1 MKVFK
6 AYDIRGLYPEQINE
20 ELAFKVA
27 TAFAAY
33 TGARTVVVGYD
44 MRPSSK
50 SLFEAICKGLTSQGI
65 DVINIGLCSTPICY
79 FANGSLDVDG
89 SFMITASH
97 NGAGWN
103 GLKICKKNAVALSY
117 KSGLKDLKEMIV
129 NEALPEPKKELG
141 KVINKP
147 MAQAYS
153 NNLRKYIAFT
163 SKPKIVID
171 YGNAVGTKEIEGL
184 DDLFTIIPLNEKLDG
199 TFPNHEANPLK
210 TETLKELQAKVIE
223 HNADF
228 GAAFDGDADRC
239 GFIDEKGAIV
249 GMDLMTAIIAED
261 LIQQTGP
268 QTILYDL
275 RSSKAVPEAIA
286 SAGGTPKM
294 TPVGHAVIKE
304 RMREENAA
312 FAGELSGHYY
322 FKENYYSESQALVL
336 ILLCNILEKKK
347 KNLSD
352 LIQPLRK
359 YKNTGEIN
367 VPVKD
372 TVKLFQKLKEIYK
385 NAKLT
390 EVDGLSIEYEDWW
403 CNVRASNTE
412 PLLRVFVEAHTE
424 NNLETKREALLS
436 IILASS

>member
-20 ELAFKVA
+20 DLAFKVA

-33 TGARTVVVGYD
+33 TNAKKVVVGYD

-50 SLFEAICKGLTSQGI
+50 SLFDSVCRGLTTQGI
-65 DVINIGLCSTPICY
+65 DVLDIGLCSTPICY
-79 FANGSLDVDG
+79 FANGSLGVDG

-103 GLKICKKNAVALSY
+103 GMKICKGNAVALSY
-117 KSGLKDLKEMIV
+117 KSGLKELQQMIL
-129 NEALPEPKKELG
+129 EDTLPEPKEVHG
-141 KVINKP
+141 NVIDQS
-147 MAQAYS
+147 MLQAYS
-153 NNLRKYIAFT
+153 DNLRKYISFT
-163 SKPKIVID
+163 NKPKIVVD
-171 YGNAVGTKEIEGL
+171 YGNAVGVKEIEGL
-184 DDLFTIIPLNEKLDG
+184 KDLFTIIPLNDTLDG
-199 TFPNHEANPLK
+199 TFPVHEANPLQ
-210 TETLKELQAKVIE
+210 TDTLKELQSKVVE
-223 HNADF
+223 HQADF

-239 GFIDEKGAIV
+239 GFIDEKGEIV
-249 GMDLMTAIIAED
+249 GMDLMTAIIAQD

-286 SAGGTPKM
+286 SVGGTAKM
-294 TPVGHAVIKE
+294 TPVGHTVIKE
-304 RMREENAA
+304 RMRAENAA

-336 ILLCNILEKKK
+336 ILLCNILEKTQKT
-347 KNLSD
+347 LSE

-359 YKNTGEIN
+359 YHNTGEIN
-367 VPVKD
+367 LPSKD
-372 TVKLFQKLKEIYK
+372 TIGLFQRLKEAYK
-385 NAKLT
+385 DARLT
-390 EVDGLSIEYEDWW
+390 EVDGLTIEYEKWW

-412 PLLRVFVEAHTE
+412 SLLRVFVEAHTE
-424 NNLETKREALLS
+424 DLLKTKRDILLALIS
-436 IILASS
+436 GEH